1 LWDFR
6 IKDVPETVW
15 FNSTPLLLPDKVI
28 VTSSTGQA
36 IAVDRKS
43 GGLVWRRCLG
53 DPGKALS
60 APTTDGRLVFI
71 GACDGL
77 HAIDESSGKVIWSK
91 QDIGRVWASPV
102 ISNNLIYLGDDDH
115 CIYALHSETGQ
126 EAWRCVAGKRR
137 FEYPVVVIPAQDKA
151 EVQVIGLDRGGTLVA
166 LRYPPLTEEKLS
178 PDTTK
183 NVYSTSPH
191 RLSSVRGM
199 KESAA
204 KSTVNEKTRGEVSFL
219 PQDPKVTIVPQ
230 ELDSS
235 MSEEVSNLTL
245 RELNE
250 RLRRLDDVQVETF
263 CMLNFPEV
271 YDKFGRGLRRD
282 EKINLLLDHCRRNP
296 VDSVRMAVQLQKEYG

>member
-1 LWDFR
+1 
-6 IKDVPETVW
+6 
-15 FNSTPLLLPDKVI
+15 
-28 VTSSTGQA
+28 
-36 IAVDRKS
+36 
-43 GGLVWRRCLG
+43 
-53 DPGKALS
+53 
-60 APTTDGRLVFI
+60 
-71 GACDGL
+71 
-77 HAIDESSGKVIWSK
+77 
-91 QDIGRVWASPV
+91 
-102 ISNNLIYLGDDDH
+102 
-115 CIYALHSETGQ
+115 
-126 EAWRCVAGKRR
+126 
-137 FEYPVVVIPAQDKA
+137 
-151 EVQVIGLDRGGTLVA
+151 
-166 LRYPPLTEEKLS
+166 
-178 PDTTK
+178 
-183 NVYSTSPH
+183 
-191 RLSSVRGM
+191 M